1 VFFATDALV
10 IGLRAIGFVA
20 LFQAAGAALFLTLY
34 ERELARASAESLR
47 LVARIAALIALVAA
61 VSHYVLTPARMAGDF
76 GSTFDP
82 QLESLLLRSNSGSAH
97 IVRVVGLAILL
108 LALDRASR
116 INTWAACLGA
126 GLALLSFVLMGHTVI
141 HPQRWLLA
149 PMLLV
154 HVVVAAVW
162 LGALAGLYI
171 AARDTGTA
179 SGPLV
184 ARFSADASRAVP
196 AIFVCGFVMS
206 VILVRSFAELATPYG
221 AMVLGKSLGFAL
233 LMALAAQNKWRF
245 GPRLLAGD
253 AAVVPALQRTIKA
266 EWVLIG
272 LVLVG
277 TAVMTSLYAP
287 EHLEGSFAPEHEA
300 APSH

>member
-1 VFFATDALV
+1 
-10 IGLRAIGFVA
+10 
-20 LFQAAGAALFLTLY
+20 
-34 ERELARASAESLR
+34 
-47 LVARIAALIALVAA
+47 
-61 VSHYVLTPARMAGDF
+61 MAGDF

-82 QLESLLLRSNSGSAH
+82 ALESLLLRSNSGSAH

-126 GLALLSFVLMGHTVI
+126 GLALLSFALMGHTVI

-162 LGALAGLYI
+162 LGALAGLYL

-184 ARFSADASRAVP
+184 ARFSAHAARTVP

-206 VILVRSFAELATPYG
+206 VILISSFAELATPYG
-221 AMVLGKSLGFAL
+221 AMVLGKSLGFAA

-245 GPRLLAGD
+245 GPRVLAGD
-253 AAVVPALQRTIKA
+253 ARAVPALQRTIA
-266 EWVLIG
+266 WEWGLIAV
-272 LVLVG
+272 VLVG

-300 APSH
+300 APAH